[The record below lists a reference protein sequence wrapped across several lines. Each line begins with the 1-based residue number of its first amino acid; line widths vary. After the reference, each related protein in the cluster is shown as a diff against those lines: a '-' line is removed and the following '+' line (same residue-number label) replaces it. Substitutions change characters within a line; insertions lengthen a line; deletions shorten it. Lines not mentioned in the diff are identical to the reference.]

1 MNEAEMTVPYLFRC
15 PITLDLF
22 KDPVTLST
30 GQTYDRS
37 SIEKW
42 LAAGN
47 LTCPVTMQKLH
58 DPTMVPNHTLRHLID
73 HWLQMGHQFDHEDLA
88 IVDSVAA
95 IKHSLESHDT
105 AFETKVNMLE
115 TIRVLSQESS
125 SRSCLIH
132 LGFLPFLLELVFG
145 RTQKEAMI
153 SSEEYAKFVEQ
164 ALFCVLKLLPFCELE
179 SLNIL
184 LQESKLESVLFL
196 LKHGSSLVKMNL
208 CQLIETTSASS
219 ETNQLC
225 SMLGK
230 KRELL
235 HEIVQLVHQNCE
247 ASDAGI
253 KALWTLLSSSKLN
266 QETLITEGVVDGL
279 ISYISSSERRQSN
292 KSLAVPFAMDILEKL
307 LALDS
312 AREALLR
319 NPNGITTL
327 VKKVFRVSNHEESEN
342 AVGSLMTVCY
352 GSFQAR
358 EEAIADGVLTQ
369 LLLLLQSQCSGRTKT
384 KARMLLK
391 LLRSKWIQDPSHM
404 SN

>member
-1 MNEAEMTVPYLFRC
+1 MNEAEMTIPYLFRC

-22 KDPVTLST
+22 KDPVTLCT

-47 LTCPVTMQKLH
+47 MTCPVTMQKLH

-73 HWLQMGHQFDHEDLA
+73 HWLQMGHQFDREDLA
-88 IVDSVAA
+88 RIDSLAA
-95 IKHSLESHDT
+95 IKHSLESHET
-105 AFETKVNMLE
+105 AFEIKLQILE
-115 TIRVLSQESS
+115 NIRVLSEEVS
-125 SRSCLIH
+125 SRSCLIQ
-132 LGFLPFLLELVFG
+132 LGFLPLLLELVFG
-145 RTQKEAMI
+145 RVEAKI
-153 SSEEYAKFVEQ
+153 SEDYAKFAEQ

-184 LQESKLESVLFL
+184 LEESKLESFLAL
-196 LKHGSSLVKMNL
+196 LKHGSSLMKMNL
-208 CQLIETTSASS
+208 CQLIETTSSSS
-219 ETNQLC
+219 ETKELC

-230 KRELL
+230 SRELL
-235 HEIVQLVHQNCE
+235 HEIVQFIHQNCE

-253 KALWTLLSSSKLN
+253 KALRTLLSSFELN
-266 QETLITEGVVDGL
+266 QEHLITEGVVDGL
-279 ISYISSSERRQSN
+279 ISYILRNERRER
-292 KSLAVPFAMDILEKL
+292 SLTPLAMAILEKL

-312 AREALLR
+312 AKEALMG

-327 VKKVFRVSNHEESEN
+327 VKKVFRVSDHEGSEN
-342 AVGSLMTVCY
+342 AVGSLMAVCY
-352 GSFQAR
+352 GSLQAR
-358 EEAIADGVLTQ
+358 EEAIGDGVLTQ

-391 LLRSKWIQDPSHM
+391 LLRSKWVEDPNHV
-404 SN
+404 

>member
-1 MNEAEMTVPYLFRC
+1 MKEAEMTVPHLFRC
-15 PITLDLF
+15 PITLELF

-73 HWLQMGHQFDHEDLA
+73 RWLQMGHQFDHEDLV
-88 IVDSVAA
+88 IIDSVAA

-105 AFETKVNMLE
+105 TFETKLQLLE
-115 TIRVLSQESS
+115 NIRVLSQESS
-125 SRSCLIH
+125 SRSCLIQ
-132 LGFLPFLLELVFG
+132 LGFLPFLLELAFG
-145 RTQKEAMI
+145 RVEAKI
-153 SSEEYAKFVEQ
+153 SEEYAKFVEQ
-164 ALFCVLKLLPFCELE
+164 ALLCVLKLLPFCELE

-184 LQESKLESVLFL
+184 LQESKFESFLFL
-196 LKHGSSLVKMNL
+196 FKHGSSLVKMNI

-219 ETNQLC
+219 ETNELR

-235 HEIVQLVHQNCE
+235 HEMVQLVHQNCE

-253 KALWTLLSSSKLN
+253 KALWTLLSSPELN

-279 ISYISSSERRQSN
+279 VSYISSSERRES
-292 KSLAVPFAMDILEKL
+292 KSFEPLAMAILEKL

-312 AREALLR
+312 AKEALVS

-327 VKKVFRVSNHEESEN
+327 VKKIFRVSNHEGSEN
-342 AVGSLMTVCY
+342 AVGSLMAVCY
-352 GSFQAR
+352 GSLQAR
-358 EEAIADGVLTQ
+358 EEAIGDGVLTQ

-384 KARMLLK
+384 KARMLLR
-391 LLRSKWIQDPSHM
+391 LLRSKWIEDPNHV
-404 SN
+404 